1 MLRIRFSRTGK
12 KGQPSY
18 RIVVAEHRA
27 PVKGL
32 CIENLGYY
40 LPARKPKIVSLKKER
55 ITYWISKGAI
65 PTDTAA
71 SLFKKE
77 GFLNMEKYLEPRN
90 KQRKKKSEEAQ
101 KTSVAPAPK
110 TPAPAPVAAK
120 AAPAAAPAVPAAP
133 APPTT

>member
-27 PVKGL
+27 PVKGR

-40 LPARKPKIVSLKKER
+40 LPARKPKIVFLKKER
-55 ITYWISKGAI
+55 IAYWISKGAI
-65 PTDTAA
+65 PTSTAA

-77 GFLNMEKYLEPRN
+77 EMTNMEKYLEPRN
-90 KQRKKKSEEAQ
+90 KQRK
-101 KTSVAPAPK
+101 PK
-110 TPAPAPVAAK
+110 GEKAKAAPVSPPAA
-120 AAPAAAPAVPAAP
+120 ATTAPAAAPPATP
-133 APPTT
+133 AKPA